1 MDYLVNTPCG
11 TVRGT
16 KANVPGVIAY
26 KGIRYATAGRWEYP
40 RQVKS
45 WEGIYDATEYGACC
59 YQPRT
64 FFTPEEQE
72 KRSFYHREFRE
83 GQTFVYSEDC
93 LFLNIFT
100 PEEKRETLPVLVYIH
115 GGSFTGCCAHEKH
128 YDCPVWPR
136 EGVIAVTIQ
145 YRLGPLGF
153 ACLPELKEEAGYTG
167 NYGLLD
173 QLTALQWIRDNIA
186 AFGGDP
192 ENVTL
197 LGQSAGAMSVQQ
209 LAFSPMSRGL
219 FHKAVM
225 MSGGGVH
232 RLLSPAPAEKH
243 YAFWKAAMKN
253 AGCNTLEEFRA
264 ISPEALFAV
273 WKQTQKEV
281 PSGFYAPCI
290 DGRFVTDTGVKLLKQ
305 GAQHQI
311 PYMAGSTQE
320 DMLPLILQDMARN
333 WCSAQKVPSYTWLFD
348 RRLPGDDK
356 GAWHSADM
364 WYWFGTLFRSWRPW
378 RKKDHALSRQM
389 VSYLCNFA
397 KTGDP
402 NGPGLP
408 LWEPSSQSQT
418 KVLRLGEKKTHMCP
432 VSRLGLLLKTIQDPG
447 MGV

>member
-1 MDYLVNTPCG
+1 MEYLVNTPCG
-11 TVRGT
+11 TLRGT
-16 KANVPGVIAY
+16 AGNVPGVIAY

-40 RQVKS
+40 KQVS
-45 WEGIYDATEYGACC
+45 RWEGIYDAAEYGACC

-64 FFTPEEQE
+64 FYTPQEQE
-72 KRSFYHREFRE
+72 KRRFYNREFRE

-100 PEEKRETLPVLVYIH
+100 PERKGEKLPVLVYIH

-192 ENVTL
+192 ENVTIS
-197 LGQSAGAMSVQQ
+197 GQSAGAMSVQQ
-209 LAFSPMSRGL
+209 LALSPMSKGL

-243 YAFWKAAMKN
+243 YPFWQAVMKN
-253 AGCNTLEEFRA
+253 AGCETLEAFRA
-264 ISPEALFAV
+264 LAPEALFAA
-273 WKQTQKEV
+273 WKQTQKEIS
-281 PSGFYAPCI
+281 PGFYAPCI
-290 DGRFVTDTGVKLLKQ
+290 DGRFVTDTGVRLLKQ

-311 PYMAGSTQE
+311 PYMAGSTYE
-320 DMLPLILQDMARN
+320 DMLPCILQNMARN
-333 WCSAQKVPSYTWLFD
+333 WCSAQSVPSYTWLFD
-348 RRLPGDDK
+348 RRLPGDDR
-356 GAWHSADM
+356 GAWHSADL

-378 RKKDHALSRQM
+378 QEKDQALSRQM
-389 VSYLCNFA
+389 VGYLCNFV

-408 LWEPSSQSQT
+408 RWEPSSREQT
-418 KVLRLGEKKTHMCP
+418 KVLLLGQQQTQMRA
-432 VSRLGLLLKTIQDPG
+432 VSRLKLLLQTIRHPG
-447 MGV
+447 MDV